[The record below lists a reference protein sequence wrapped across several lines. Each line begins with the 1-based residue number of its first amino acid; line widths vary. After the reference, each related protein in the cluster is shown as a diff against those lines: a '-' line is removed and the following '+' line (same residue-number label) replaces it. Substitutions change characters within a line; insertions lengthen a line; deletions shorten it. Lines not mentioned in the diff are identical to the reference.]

1 MALFDLVRRV
11 ASDHPAELE
20 MAFSVADIRRIK
32 KTGKMAR
39 AGGIV
44 MINVASSFLDQAVVE
59 AERAELPKIL
69 PEYRRLKLEL
79 AANPR
84 QLEEQVEKLLE
95 TLPHHKTRWSK
106 VVDHVEHIIWL
117 AGPDAVGLGTDFD
130 GISTPPEGFEDV
142 SCYPRITE
150 ELLRRGFSEEVVWKV
165 LGGNFL
171 HFFSRVEKQAH

>member
-44 MINVASSFLDQAVVE
+44 MINVASSFLDQAIVE

-84 QLEEQVEKLLE
+84 QLEEQVEKLL
-95 TLPHHKTRWSK
+95 
-106 VVDHVEHIIWL
+106 
-117 AGPDAVGLGTDFD
+117 
-130 GISTPPEGFEDV
+130 
-142 SCYPRITE
+142 
-150 ELLRRGFSEEVVWKV
+150 
-165 LGGNFL
+165 
-171 HFFSRVEKQAH
+171 